1 MTRLLY
7 SLLMQ
12 LAQPFVRH
20 KLARR
25 GVQEP
30 GYLEAVEER
39 FGYYP

>member
-7 SLLMQ
+7 SMLMR
-12 LAQPFVRH
+12 LAQPFVRR